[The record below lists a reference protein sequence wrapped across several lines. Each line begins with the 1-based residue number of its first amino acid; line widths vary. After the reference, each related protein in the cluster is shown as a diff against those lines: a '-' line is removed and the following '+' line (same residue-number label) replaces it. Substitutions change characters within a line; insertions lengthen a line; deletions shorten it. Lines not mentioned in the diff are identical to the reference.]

1 MDELD
6 LAVSLLKTE
15 MEKLKK
21 ENEFLKKKKL
31 IELTQPNTQFRILAE
46 IFERN
51 KNVTL
56 SKREIVR
63 TIFIANVL
71 SKKFFDEETQK
82 LKIPN

>member
-21 ENEFLKKKKL
+21 ENEFLKKKNL
-31 IELTQPNTQFRILAE
+31 IQ
-46 IFERN
+46 
-51 KNVTL
+51 
-56 SKREIVR
+56 REDLR
-63 TIFIANVL
+63 KIFIANVL
-71 SKKFFDEETQK
+71 LKEFFDEETQK